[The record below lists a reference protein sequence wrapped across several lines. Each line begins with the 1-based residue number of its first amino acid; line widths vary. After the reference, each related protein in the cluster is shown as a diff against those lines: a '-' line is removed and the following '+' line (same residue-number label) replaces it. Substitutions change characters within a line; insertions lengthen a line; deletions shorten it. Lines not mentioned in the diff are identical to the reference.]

1 MLLCYQQL
9 KHKQMSL
16 KQQFSDLGFSSNREV
31 AALLGISAGTVSL
44 AFNGKSP
51 NTQTK
56 MRDYLAAADAQAT
69 DLPEADAV
77 VQATDL
83 PEADEVLI
91 MTSEMVTHYVTTQ
104 LETKNISPKESFC
117 LLRLLT
123 GYSNLRL
130 RQLLIFWGLSVND
143 TVIFKGQA
151 VTALCTQAE
160 LRQLLHIC
168 GQLSTLIDSSSDF
181 TYALNCILAQKIK
194 MVYTR
199 KDC

>member
-1 MLLCYQQL
+1 
-9 KHKQMSL
+9 MSL

-31 AALLGISAGTVSL
+31 AALLGISAGTVSC

-51 NTQTK
+51 NTQAK
-56 MRDYLAAADAQAT
+56 MAAYLVAADIQAT
-69 DLPEADAV
+69 NEPEDYEVAEIS
-77 VQATDL
+77 DL
-83 PEADEVLI
+83 PEADEVLV

-123 GYSNLRL
+123 GYSNLRI
-130 RQLLIFWGLSVND
+130 RQLLIFWNLSVDNIVLFKNRA
-143 TVIFKGQA
+143 VIS
-151 VTALCTQAE
+151 LCTQSE

-168 GQLSTLIDSSSDF
+168 GQSSTLIDGSSDF

-194 MVYTR
+194 LVYTR